1 MRTGTALAIRHVAF
15 EDLGSFAPVLR
26 QRGFIL
32 GYREAGLDDLK
43 ARDIR
48 DADLVIVL
56 GGPIGVYE
64 TAAYPFLKD
73 EIKLIE
79 QRLKSGRPV
88 LGICLGAQLIARAL
102 GARVYKGK
110 RKELAWG
117 PIALTEEGRA
127 SALAALD
134 ARTSVLHWHGDTF
147 DLPRGAT
154 LLASNRNY
162 ANQAFAFEQRALGA
176 AVPCRGDSDRAR
188 ALVHRPCGGNR
199 RHPRRR
205 GGGASPRDAPPGAA
219 AGGARPPRAV
229 GLARHGR
236 ALTRERRR

>member
-56 GGPIGVYE
+56 GGPVGVYE

-117 PIALTEEGRA
+117 PIALTKEGRA

-147 DLPRGAT
+147 DLPKGAT
-154 LLASNRNY
+154 LLASNENY
-162 ANQAFAFEQRALGA
+162 ANQAFAFEQRALALQFHVEVTAIGLEHWLIGHAVEIAGTRGVEVA
-176 AVPCRGDSDRAR
+176 A
-188 ALVHRPCGGNR
+188 LR
-199 RHPRRR
+199 RETRRR
-205 GGGASPRDAPPGAA
+205 APRLEERG
-219 AGGARPPRAV
+219 PRMLSDWLDTV
-229 GLARHGR
+229 GL
-236 ALTRERRR
+236 